1 MILKCALIILSI
13 AYIYHLLTKKYLQWE
28 KFYFIFGKKGSGK
41 STTLTKIAINYI
53 KKGYKVYSSFDIPGC
68 YLFNPRDI
76 GHFAFDEWSIVIVDE
91 MSLLY
96 SNRDFKTMDRKVI
109 EWVQQLRKQHCRLY
123 GASVAFD
130 IDLKLR
136 DQADYLYLMKKY
148 LRVFSVCRLIDK
160 SPELIKANQFTEAR
174 ITDQLG
180 FVFPLLP
187 GAFIISFI
195 PKWAKFYDTWENTLD
210 LESINDRTKYLE
222 PNEKMKKWKVYH
234 KDELRKVK
242 RKKKKGGILSN
253 AKHNQRKLLD
263 DPYIQGQLGKE
274 PQLERETN

>member
-1 MILKCALIILSI
+1 MMIIKAALFILSI

-41 STTLTKIAINYI
+41 STTLTKIAINYL
-53 KKGYKVYSSFDIPGC
+53 KKGYKVYSSFEIPGT

-96 SNRDFKTMDRKVI
+96 SNRDFKIMDRKVI

-187 GAFIISFI
+187 GAFIFSFI
-195 PKWAKFYDTWENTLD
+195 PKWSKYYDTWENTLD
-210 LESINDRTKYLE
+210 LESINERTKYNQ
-222 PNEKMKKWKVYH
+222 PTEKMKKWRIYQIN
-234 KDELRKVK
+234 DLRKVK
-242 RKKKKGGILSN
+242 RKKRKGRHAASC
-253 AKHNQRKLLD
+253 
-263 DPYIQGQLGKE
+263 
-274 PQLERETN
+274 ETQTKVTTGPS

>member
-1 MILKCALIILSI
+1 M
-13 AYIYHLLTKKYLQWE
+13 
-28 KFYFIFGKKGSGK
+28 
-41 STTLTKIAINYI
+41 
-53 KKGYKVYSSFDIPGC
+53 
-68 YLFNPRDI
+68 
-76 GHFAFDEWSIVIVDE
+76 
-91 MSLLY
+91 LY
-96 SNRDFKTMDRKVI
+96 SNRDFKTMDKKVI

-148 LRVFSVCRLIDK
+148 LRIFSICRQIDK

-195 PKWAKFYDTWENTLD
+195 PHWARFFNTWENTLD
-210 LESINDRTKYLE
+210 LPSINDRTVAF
-222 PNEKMKKWKVYH
+222 PPHDRMKNWKIYKQPVQ
-234 KDELRKVK
+234 LRQVK
-242 RKKKKGGILSN
+242 RKKKKGGKLSN
-253 AKHNQRKLLD
+253 EQHNERELLD
-263 DPYIQGQLGKE
+263 SG
-274 PQLERETN
+274 TV

>member
-1 MILKCALIILSI
+1 MMLFKATAIILTI
-13 AYIYHLLTKKYLQWE
+13 ALIYHLLTKEYVQWE

-41 STTLTKIAINYI
+41 STTLTKIAMNYI
-53 KKGYKVYSSFDIPGC
+53 KKGYKVYASYDMPGC
-68 YLFNPRDI
+68 ETFNPRDI
-76 GHFAFDEWSIVIVDE
+76 GHWKFDDWSIVIVDE

-96 SNRDFKTMDRKVI
+96 SNRDFKNMDPKVI

-123 GASVAFD
+123 GASVCFD

-148 LRVFSVCRLIDK
+148 LRVLSVCRLIDK

-187 GAFIISFI
+187 GAFIVSWI
-195 PKWAKFYDTWENTLD
+195 PRWAKFYNTWENTLD
-210 LESINDRTKYLE
+210 LPSINERTKHNE
-222 PNEKMKKWKVYH
+222 PTEKMKKWWIYRK
-234 KDELRKVK
+234 ETLRKVK
-242 RKKKKGGILSN
+242 RKKKGRGN
-253 AKHNQRKLLD
+253 VHGKLKEIQVLD
-263 DPYIQGQLGKE
+263 DPGISGQL
-274 PQLERETN
+274 ETES

>member
-1 MILKCALIILSI
+1 MIIIKIVSVVLVLSLIF
-13 AYIYHLLTKKYLQWE
+13 HLLTKKYIQWE

-41 STTLTKIAINYI
+41 STTLTKVAMKYV
-53 KKGYKVYSSFDIPGC
+53 KRGYKVYASFDIPGT
-68 YLFNPRDI
+68 YKFNPRDI
-76 GHFAFDEWSIVIVDE
+76 GHFDFDEYSVVIVDE

-96 SNRDFKTMDRKVI
+96 SNRDFKTMDKAVI
-109 EWVQQLRKQHCRLY
+109 TWVQELRKAHCVLY

-148 LRVFSVCRLIDK
+148 LRVFSVCRQIEK

-187 GAFIISFI
+187 NAFIFSFI
-195 PKWAKFYDTWENTLD
+195 PHWAKFYNTWERTQHNP
-210 LESINDRTKYLE
+210 SINDRTTYI
-222 PNEKMKKWKVYH
+222 PPTEKMKRWRVYQLESMH
-234 KDELRKVK
+234 KVK
-242 RKKKKGGILSN
+242 VRRKKAHTRSCRDDKPQTPTSPPAPLS
-253 AKHNQRKLLD
+253 
-263 DPYIQGQLGKE
+263 
-274 PQLERETN
+274 

>member
-1 MILKCALIILSI
+1 MTLIKISLFFLIPALIF
-13 AYIYHLLTKKYLQWE
+13 HFLTKEYVQWE

-41 STTLTKIAINYI
+41 STTLTKIAMNNI
-53 KKGYKVYSSFDIPGC
+53 KKGYKVYSSFEIPGT
-68 YLFNPRDI
+68 YLFDPHDI
-76 GHFAFDEWSIVIVDE
+76 GHYKFDDWSIVIVDE

-148 LRVFSVCRLIDK
+148 LRVLSVCRQIDK

-187 GAFIISFI
+187 GAFIISWI
-195 PKWAKFYDTWENTLD
+195 PHWAKFFNTWENTLD
-210 LESINDRTKYLE
+210 LPTIEDRVEYQQ
-222 PNEKMKKWKVYH
+222 PIEKMLKWRVYQE
-234 KDELRKVK
+234 KQLRKVK
-242 RKKKKGGILSN
+242 RK
-253 AKHNQRKLLD
+253 RKEHAATCKTRTKVNTG
-263 DPYIQGQLGKE
+263 PS
-274 PQLERETN
+274 

>member
-1 MILKCALIILSI
+1 MIKTALWILIPALIF
-13 AYIYHLLTKKYLQWE
+13 HFLTKKYIQWE

-41 STTLTKIAINYI
+41 STTLTKIALNYL
-53 KKGYKVYSSFDIPGC
+53 KKGYKVYTSFEIPGC
-68 YLFNPRDI
+68 IGFDPHDI
-76 GHFAFDEWSIVIVDE
+76 GHYKFDEYSIVIVDE

-96 SNRDFKTMDRKVI
+96 SNRDFKTMDKKVI

-148 LRVFSVCRLIDK
+148 LRIFSVCRQIDK

-195 PKWAKFYDTWENTLD
+195 PHWAKFFNTWENTLD
-210 LESINDRTKYLE
+210 LPSINDRTVYYE
-222 PNEKMKKWKVYH
+222 PTERMKKWRIYQLENLH
-234 KDELRKVK
+234 KIKVK
-242 RKKKKGGILSN
+242 KRKRGMRQH
-253 AKHNQRKLLD
+253 AKQRKGELLEHSD
-263 DPYIQGQLGKE
+263 LPGQLGEK
-274 PQLERETN
+274 PQLERQAN

>member
-1 MILKCALIILSI
+1 MMLIKVTLGIITI
-13 AYIYHLLTKKYLQWE
+13 AFIYHLLTKKYLQWE

-41 STTLTKIAINYI
+41 STTLTKIAINYL
-53 KKGYKVYSSFDIPGC
+53 KKGYKVYSSYDIPGT
-68 YLFNPRDI
+68 YLFDPHDI
-76 GHFAFDEWSIVIVDE
+76 GHFAFDEYSIVIVDE

-136 DQADYLYLMKKY
+136 DQADNLYLMKKY

-160 SPELIKANQFTEAR
+160 QPDLIKASEFSEAR

-187 GAFIISFI
+187 GALIISFI
-195 PKWAKFYDTWENTLD
+195 PHWAKYYDTWFNTMK
-210 LESINDRTKYLE
+210 LESINDRTKYTE
-222 PNEKMKKWKVYH
+222 PLPFMKKWWIYQ
-234 KDELRKVK
+234 KDNLHKVK
-242 RKKKKGGILSN
+242 IKKKGVLPRLW
-253 AKHNQRKLLD
+253 KTLQ
-263 DPYIQGQLGKE
+263 KE
-274 PQLERETN
+274 DTGLF

>member
-1 MILKCALIILSI
+1 
-13 AYIYHLLTKKYLQWE
+13 
-28 KFYFIFGKKGSGK
+28 
-41 STTLTKIAINYI
+41 
-53 KKGYKVYSSFDIPGC
+53 
-68 YLFNPRDI
+68 
-76 GHFAFDEWSIVIVDE
+76 

-136 DQADYLYLMKKY
+136 DQADKLYLMKKY

-160 SPELIKANQFTEAR
+160 EPDLIKASEFSEAR

-187 GAFIISFI
+187 GAIIISWI
-195 PKWAKFYDTWENTLD
+195 PHWAKFYDTWFNTLD
-210 LESINDRTKYLE
+210 LPSINDRTTYVE
-222 PNEKMKKWKVYH
+222 PTEKMLKWKVY
-234 KDELRKVK
+234 
-242 RKKKKGGILSN
+242 RKKVRSAEACQSVADISN
-253 AKHNQRKLLD
+253 GA
-263 DPYIQGQLGKE
+263 
-274 PQLERETN
+274 